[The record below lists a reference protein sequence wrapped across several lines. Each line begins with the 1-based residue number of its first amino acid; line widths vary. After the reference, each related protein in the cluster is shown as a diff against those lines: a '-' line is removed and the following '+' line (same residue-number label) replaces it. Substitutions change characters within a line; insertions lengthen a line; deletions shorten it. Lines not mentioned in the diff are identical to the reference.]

1 MVNHTLT
8 LHPTLISYPMNL
20 VSSMNT
26 IKNLNNMIVR
36 KIYGSLNQQMQLK
49 VEELQ
54 LLTILMMSMLMNC
67 LLYVDTLQIH
77 FWLTAISLIYVYTS
91 SWLVMSLSEFIFS
104 KKVWQDLQVR
114 LILQKLIKTINTC
127 ILQTTRSTRKMRNL

>member
-77 FWLTAISLIYVYTS
+77 F
-91 SWLVMSLSEFIFS
+91 
-104 KKVWQDLQVR
+104 
-114 LILQKLIKTINTC
+114 
-127 ILQTTRSTRKMRNL
+127 